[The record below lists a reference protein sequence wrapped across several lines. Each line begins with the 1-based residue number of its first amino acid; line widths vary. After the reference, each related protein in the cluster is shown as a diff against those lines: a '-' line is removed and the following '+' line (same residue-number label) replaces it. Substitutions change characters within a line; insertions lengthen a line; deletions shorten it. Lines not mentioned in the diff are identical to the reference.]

1 MQTIVEKSAM
11 TIADA
16 AGLLSQQLWCF
27 GQDIRR
33 VEGNW
38 LIEQGFQRTPPP
50 REQKDCPSVYT
61 LALSASKRVVLRG
74 FGIFFGDDD
83 KGGVFL
89 ERYTFCPQFSQQS
102 RLTVGPWSCED
113 LPPMVPPNSEQSVR
127 CRLMLME
134 LTQWIIEYEVRVH
147 QQLGADYRR
156 ESLARWNNGKRRFVA
171 AERMS
176 CLWRHVQLMVAANA
190 FESAEH
196 EAARHSHDD

>member
-1 MQTIVEKSAM
+1 MQIIVEKSAM

-50 REQKDCPSVYT
+50 REQKDCASVYT
-61 LALSASKRVVLRG
+61 LSLSASKR
-74 FGIFFGDDD
+74 
-83 KGGVFL
+83 K
-89 ERYTFCPQFSQQS
+89 
-102 RLTVGPWSCED
+102 
-113 LPPMVPPNSEQSVR
+113 
-127 CRLMLME
+127 
-134 LTQWIIEYEVRVH
+134 
-147 QQLGADYRR
+147 
-156 ESLARWNNGKRRFVA
+156 RWFVA

-196 EAARHSHDD
+196 ESARHSYDD